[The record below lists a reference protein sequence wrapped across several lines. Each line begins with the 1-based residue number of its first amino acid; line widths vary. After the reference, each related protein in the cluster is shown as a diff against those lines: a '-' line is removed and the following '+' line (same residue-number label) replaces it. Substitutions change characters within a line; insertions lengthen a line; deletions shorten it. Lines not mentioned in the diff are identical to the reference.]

1 MSDTNI
7 SIRETHNIGR
17 DTREL
22 IVDSTH
28 CAPLSLYGI
37 TLTGISDAG
46 TGFSFSRLQ
55 PRMVQILACLT
66 GIGEVWIDGD
76 WLVCDA
82 GSAYVTPAGRMHAYR
97 SVSGASWRLCWVNY
111 SIPPVLGIEKPILL
125 KGNYQTLEAAIDS
138 LYRETMGPADP
149 GILFNWASL
158 IHAYVQR
165 SLHPRTRLAPLWDSV
180 KEDLAHKWTTAEM
193 ADKAHVSQEHL
204 RRLCQQEVGVSPMRH
219 LTGLRMRE
227 AAAMLF
233 SDSYKM
239 HEIAER
245 VGYDNVFA
253 FSTAFKRIFGHAPS
267 DYRNLPAGG
276 ER

>member
-1 MSDTNI
+1 MIVCYHCPEGKSMSDTNI

-111 SIPPVLGIEKPILL
+111 SIPPVLGIEKP
-125 KGNYQTLEAAIDS
+125 
-138 LYRETMGPADP
+138 P
-149 GILFNWASL
+149 
-158 IHAYVQR
+158 
-165 SLHPRTRLAPLWDSV
+165 
-180 KEDLAHKWTTAEM
+180 
-193 ADKAHVSQEHL
+193 
-204 RRLCQQEVGVSPMRH
+204 
-219 LTGLRMRE
+219 
-227 AAAMLF
+227 
-233 SDSYKM
+233 
-239 HEIAER
+239 
-245 VGYDNVFA
+245 
-253 FSTAFKRIFGHAPS
+253 STACIAKRWGRQIRGYCSTGRP
-267 DYRNLPAGG
+267 
-276 ER
+276 